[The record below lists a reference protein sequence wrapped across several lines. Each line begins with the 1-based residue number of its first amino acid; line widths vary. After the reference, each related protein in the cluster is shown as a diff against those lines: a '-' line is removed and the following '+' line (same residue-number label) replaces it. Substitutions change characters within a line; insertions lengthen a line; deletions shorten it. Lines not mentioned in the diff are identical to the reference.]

1 MQSTLYTRLRLDRIE
16 LPLGCTFNETSVPSL
31 PCAPISAQPIQR
43 HLPQPVSDALATLR
57 EVLSSAPVK
66 LTSSVTPEIPLPT
79 SREPSQK
86 APFINSLSR
95 ELSALYFQDARSAF
109 PQALSTQWYESLS
122 VLFDHFQHI
131 ASLLE
136 PSGYTRCFVAATRNS
151 FADHFHVHDF
161 YTYILYSGREVGT
174 EILVGKLEEN
184 ALTIEERKDSWQ
196 RHTHRIIG
204 ATRSPPQT
212 WISDTHMDLLLPPHV
227 AHRACQAQTPQGK
240 VQPNLALALT
250 AFAAVDRKT

>member
-1 MQSTLYTRLRLDRIE
+1 MQSTLDTSPRLDTIDA
-16 LPLGCTFNETSVPSL
+16 PLGCIPNESPALSL
-31 PCAPISAQPIQR
+31 PRVTISAQPIQR
-43 HLPQPVSDALATLR
+43 HLPKPVSDALATLR
-57 EVLSSAPVK
+57 EALSSAPVK
-66 LTSSVTPEIPLPT
+66 LTSSVTPEIRLPP
-79 SREPSQK
+79 SQEPSQK
-86 APFINSLSR
+86 DPFLNSLSR
-95 ELSALYFQDARSAF
+95 ELLALYFQDVRSEF
-109 PQALSTQWYESLS
+109 LQALSTQWYDSLS

-136 PSGYTRCFVAATRNS
+136 PSGYNRCFVAATRNS

-196 RHTHRIIG
+196 RHTHRVTC
-204 ATRSPPQT
+204 ATHHPPPT
-212 WISDTHMDLLLPPHV
+212 WITDTQMDLLLPPYV

-250 AFAAVDRKT
+250 AFPALDRKT